1 MTKTR
6 PQPRGERQEHNVT
19 ADDYKLIMS
28 MGKVEKE
35 SLLIM
40 MECMTSGGTYTEAAE
55 AAAAY
60 LFSQPGHEAQAR
72 ATLALGEQWAREG
85 TQKGARK

>member
-1 MTKTR
+1 MTRTR
-6 PQPRGERQEHNVT
+6 PQPRGERQEHNLT

-28 MGKVEKE
+28 MGEVEKE
-35 SLLIM
+35 SLVIM
-40 MECMTSGGTYTEAAE
+40 MKCMTSGGTYTEAAE

-72 ATLALGEQWAREG
+72 ATLALGEQWARE
-85 TQKGARK
+85 QAPKGAAE